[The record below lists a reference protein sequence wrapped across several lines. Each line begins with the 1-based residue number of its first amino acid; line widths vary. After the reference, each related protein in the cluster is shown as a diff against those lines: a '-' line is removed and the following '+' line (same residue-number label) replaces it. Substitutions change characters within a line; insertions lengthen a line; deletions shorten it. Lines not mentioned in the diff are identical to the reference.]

1 MTNEIREAKDGL
13 IARLENIPGL
23 RAIGFEP
30 DDWRDF
36 PVAII
41 RLDGRSGAVEAGG
54 ARTVEGEFVVRI
66 MAANA
71 RKRDAHDL
79 LDGYM
84 ARSGAMSVEAALDG
98 DRTLGGAVEDARL
111 VRVENAGTAELGGGR
126 YAAADFRVRFVKR
139 MAAFRRM
146 AEVTAPTAAI
156 VNEDSG
162 ANRNY
167 ADYTNIGGV
176 RPAAARMKIRGTGWS
191 GSGRMWVARRS
202 GARRTDKLFFQ
213 GESGVATKGDSI
225 FTDGAGIWS
234 GGARTSSK
242 ASGGSYAR
250 MMWTRAGNYT
260 TRSEFTLCGYTR
272 IRIAGGDIP
281 RGRFRALARVAADTN
296 NEKMRVGR
304 LGFALGWSFA
314 GMSGTPTEDRV
325 ALPDVAGAFQT
336 LDLGEIEIP
345 SRALPEGYESP
356 DMYLDIYGALVG
368 GGAGGS
374 GGTHHFRWSVDC
386 LMLLPVDEGAVSVDG
401 VGAGERLM
409 MDTLSASGAGVYVLD
424 GADKI
429 LRLGG
434 FTGAPFGL
442 GPEDTRIYV
451 VRDDAG
457 APSGVG
463 FSVEQTYA
471 PVVGVG

>member
-1 MTNEIREAKDGL
+1 MTNEISEAKDGL
-13 IARLENIPGL
+13 KARLESISGL

-30 DDWRDF
+30 DGWRDF

-54 ARTVEGEFVVRI
+54 ARTIEGEFVVRV

-84 ARSGAMSVEAALDG
+84 ARSGAASVEAALDG

-111 VRVENAGTAELGGGR
+111 VRVENAGTAGLGGGR

-139 MAAFRRM
+139 LAAFRRL
-146 AEVTAPTAAI
+146 AQATAPAAAI

-176 RPAAARMKIRGTGWS
+176 RPAPARMKIRGTGWT
-191 GSGRMWVARRS
+191 GSGRIWVARRS
-202 GARRTDKLFFQ
+202 GAGRTDKLFFQ
-213 GESGVATKGDSI
+213 GENGAAAKGDSI

-234 GGARTSSK
+234 GGSRTSSK
-242 ASGGSYAR
+242 ASGDSYAR

-260 TRSEFTLCGYTR
+260 TRSEFTLCGRAR

-281 RGRFRALARVAADTN
+281 SGRFKALARVAADTN
-296 NEKMRVGR
+296 NEKMRTGH

-314 GMSGTPTEDRV
+314 GGRETPTEDR
-325 ALPDVAGAFQT
+325 AAFPDAAGTFQT
-336 LDLGEIEIP
+336 LDLGEIEMP
-345 SRALPEGYESP
+345 SRTMPDGYSSP
-356 DMYLDIYGALVG
+356 DMLLDVYGALAG
-368 GGAGGS
+368 GGEGGS
-374 GGTHHFRWSVDC
+374 GGTHHFRWSVDS
-386 LMLLPVDEGAVSVDG
+386 LTLLPVDEGAVSVGG
-401 VGAGERLM
+401 VAAGERLM
-409 MDTLSASGAGVYVLD
+409 LDTLSAGGAGAYVLD
-424 GADKI
+424 GSDNI
-429 LRLGG
+429 LRLGD
-434 FTGAPFGL
+434 FAGAPFGL
-442 GPEDTRIYV
+442 GPDDTRIYV

-457 APSGVG
+457 APSGVR

-471 PVVGVG
+471 PLAGVG